1 VNVFRFFHRSI
12 VDASLLKEVSQW
24 PLRRAGGYLVRIFLL
39 AALVISCARLYRM
52 LDRAN
57 GLAAYCAVIFEGCG
71 VDNGALTASRAMP
84 YPVDTYA
91 ATEVFYQLFGPG
103 GPHYAL
109 PDSFAVIDTQAH
121 DVPRKS
127 NARVLFS
134 SRNLLLNSGMF
145 SPVRIAYSALLPASG
160 RFTLDRDVI
169 NRGIKRRIIPLCL
182 AVALQEFVFNFFLAA
197 LTVLFLAGMSYA
209 FSLPRLL
216 GFGCYLKMACA
227 CCTPMIAGDALIALS
242 GAQMAWPGY
251 LFFCI
256 SVFILLR
263 GIKAAAQQ
271 ANERGA

>member
-24 PLRRAGGYLVRIFLL
+24 PLRRVGGYLLRIFLL
-39 AALVISCARLYRM
+39 SALAISCARVYRM
-52 LDRAN
+52 YDGTN
-57 GLAAYCAVIFEGCG
+57 GLAAHCTVIFEGCG
-71 VDNGALTASRAMP
+71 VDNGVLTASRAMP
-84 YPVDTYA
+84 YPVDAYA

-109 PDSFAVIDTQAH
+109 PDSFAVIDTQAR
-121 DVPRKS
+121 DVPRQS
-127 NARVLFS
+127 GIRVLIT

-145 SPVRIAYSALLPASG
+145 PPVRIPYSALLPASG
-160 RFTLDRDVI
+160 RFALDRNVI
-169 NRGIKRRIIPLCL
+169 DRGIKRLIVPLCL
-182 AVALQEFVFNFFLAA
+182 AVALQEFVFNFFLVV

-209 FSLPRLL
+209 LSLPRLL
-216 GFGCYLKMACA
+216 GFGRYFKMACA

-242 GAQMAWPGY
+242 GAQMAWPAY

-271 ANERGA
+271 SNERGA